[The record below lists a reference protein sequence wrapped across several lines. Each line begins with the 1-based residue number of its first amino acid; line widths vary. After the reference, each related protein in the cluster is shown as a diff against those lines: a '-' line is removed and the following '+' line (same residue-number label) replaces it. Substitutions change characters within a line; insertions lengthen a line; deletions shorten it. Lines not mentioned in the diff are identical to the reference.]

1 MPVVSEKMKREDL
14 FQRILD
20 TLREWPN
27 LDQQIFVQAHYQGQS
42 IETISRFINLD
53 VREVRLIL
61 QYRDRELYAS
71 LRKFREGN
79 RRKQPLTSAQSAI
92 PTTCR
97 LVFAGCSI

>member
-20 TLREWPN
+20 TLQEWPN
-27 LDQQIFVQAHYQGQS
+27 LDQQIFTQAHYQGQS
-42 IETISRFINLD
+42 IETISRSINLD

-61 QYRDRELYAS
+61 QFRDRELYTA
-71 LRKFREGN
+71 LRKFREGS
-79 RRKQPLTSAQSAI
+79 RGKPLLTPTQPGI